1 MTRLKNIVL
10 ILVLQVTLIHVAYAD
25 QVTDLL
31 LGQTKK
37 SVRVTAKT
45 ITIQNSVEDDK
56 KICSRLEDIFSELDE
71 LKHVTLNVS
80 NGVVEL
86 KGNTISDI
94 YRDKAVQLA
103 RQVEGVVEV
112 ENYITVN
119 LNLKTRLEKTL
130 QQIMS
135 IANHLLTGFPI
146 FLIALSVFI
155 GFWILGGWVSQR
167 KNLYKHITLNKFIAA
182 LLGQIVHLF
191 FIIIGLMIALM
202 LMDATALMGTIL
214 GAAGVVGLAVG
225 FAVRDTVENYI
236 ASVLLSLRN
245 PFDVNDYVLIAG
257 QKGNVV
263 RLTSRATILIS
274 PDANH
279 IRIPNATVYKSV
291 IVNYTRLPERRFQ
304 FDVKISQKEDIL
316 HAQALAID
324 TLHHIASVL
333 KEPKP
338 SVIVSD
344 LVDEGVILRVFAWV
358 DQGENSISKVR
369 GESIREIKQTF
380 DKNDIVMPGAIYKIV
395 TSSEDET
402 KETKDKVETMSSR
415 TKQKLSKQLKKV
427 QDVTVDRTVE
437 ERVEAEHKENSLE
450 NLLEDDAPKEI

>member
-1 MTRLKNIVL
+1 
-10 ILVLQVTLIHVAYAD
+10 
-25 QVTDLL
+25 
-31 LGQTKK
+31 
-37 SVRVTAKT
+37 
-45 ITIQNSVEDDK
+45 
-56 KICSRLEDIFSELDE
+56 
-71 LKHVTLNVS
+71 
-80 NGVVEL
+80 
-86 KGNTISDI
+86 
-94 YRDKAVQLA
+94 
-103 RQVEGVVEV
+103 
-112 ENYITVN
+112 
-119 LNLKTRLEKTL
+119 
-130 QQIMS
+130 
-135 IANHLLTGFPI
+135 
-146 FLIALSVFI
+146 
-155 GFWILGGWVSQR
+155 
-167 KNLYKHITLNKFIAA
+167 
-182 LLGQIVHLF
+182 
-191 FIIIGLMIALM
+191 
-202 LMDATALMGTIL
+202 
-214 GAAGVVGLAVG
+214 VVGLAVG

>member
-1 MTRLKNIVL
+1 MMHLKNIVL
-10 ILVLQVTLIHVAYAD
+10 ILVLHVTLIHVAYAD

-31 LGQTKK
+31 LGQNKK
-37 SVRVTAKT
+37 SVTVTAKT
-45 ITIQNSVEDDK
+45 ITTKNSAQDDK
-56 KICSRLEDIFSELDE
+56 KICSRLEHIFSELDE

-86 KGNTISDI
+86 KGNTISDV

-119 LNLKTRLEKTL
+119 LNLRTRLEKTL

-135 IANHLLTGFPI
+135 IAKHMLTGFPI

-155 GFWILGGWVSQR
+155 GFWVLGRWVSQR

-182 LLGQIVHLF
+182 LLGQITHLL

-279 IRIPNATVYKSV
+279 IRIP
-291 IVNYTRLPERRFQ
+291 YTRLPERRFQ
-304 FDVKISQKEDIL
+304 FDIKIAKEEDIL

-324 TLHHIASVL
+324 TLNHIVSVL

-344 LVDEGVILRVFAWV
+344 LVDGGVILRVFAWV
-358 DQGENSISKVR
+358 DQRKNSISKVR
-369 GESIREIKQTF
+369 GEAIREVKQTF
-380 DKNDIVMPGAIYKIV
+380 DKNHIVMPGAVYHIITSNENESDV
-395 TSSEDET
+395 TEDKFER
-402 KETKDKVETMSSR
+402 MS
-415 TKQKLSKQLKKV
+415 THVKQKLSKQLKKV
-427 QDVTVDRTVE
+427 HDVSADRTVE
-437 ERVEAEHKENSLE
+437 ERVEAEHKENPLE
-450 NLLEDDAPKEI
+450 NLLEDDAPKEM